1 MKTNPDKIP
10 DSTIEM
16 KKILVVFFVLIN
28 VLSQVRAQYS
38 TINAHSHNDY
48 ANEIPFWLA
57 YNNHYGSVEADIWAV
72 KGELFVAHYE
82 KDISSE
88 RTLDSLY
95 FQPIARM
102 VRQNKGNAWKDNP
115 NSFQLLIDIKTPVE
129 PTLSILVRKLKQ
141 YQDVFNPGVN
151 KGAVRIV
158 ISGNR
163 PEPSGFK
170 SYPDFLFFDGLLN
183 QKYNR
188 KQLKRIPLFS
198 ANFKSYSSWNG
209 TGDIL
214 EKEKVRL
221 QYVIDSVHS
230 VKKKIRFWNSPD
242 DVNAWNAFM
251 KMGID
256 YINTDHVIKLAEFLN
271 NHPSAF

>member
-1 MKTNPDKIP
+1 
-10 DSTIEM
+10 M
-16 KKILVVFFVLIN
+16 KKFLTTLVLLIS
-28 VLSQVRAQYS
+28 LSFQAESQYS
-38 TINAHSHNDY
+38 IINAHSHNDY

-57 YNNHYGSVEADIWAV
+57 YNSHFGSIEADIWAV
-72 KGELFVAHYE
+72 KGELYVAHYE
-82 KDISSE
+82 TEILPG

-95 FQPIARM
+95 IQPIVRM
-102 VRQNKGNAWKDNP
+102 VRRNKGKAWKDNP
-115 NSFQLLIDIKTPVE
+115 YSFQLLIDLKTSVE
-129 PTLSILVRKLKQ
+129 PTLSILVQKLKQ
-141 YQDVFNPGVN
+141 YQDVFNPSVN

-170 SYPDFLFFDGLLN
+170 SYPDFLFFDGLLSR
-183 QKYNR
+183 KYNK

-230 VKKKIRFWNSPD
+230 MKKKIRFWNSPD

-256 YINTDHVIKLAEFLN
+256 FINTDHIIKLAEFLN
-271 NHPSAF
+271 NYPSAF